1 MASVQLLVGASV
13 AIAIVYL
20 AFVAGTAI
28 VAALRAGGRREES
41 PVSHEALAASRL
53 TVPVS
58 IIVPAGHDLSPRV
71 TATIESLLRLTYS
84 EFEVIVVVDSP
95 AASIETF
102 AQTWD
107 LEPREFFYRQ
117 TLETAGVRR
126 ILRSHREA
134 RLMVVEKAPGR
145 RFDALNCGVNLAR
158 YRFVAVVPPDV
169 SFDEAALLRAMLPAL
184 SDPGSVVGVST
195 PIERVPEGDPH
206 TSHARFQRLQS
217 LRSLMA
223 GRLFWADRPHAI
235 GPDDAVFVWRRDA
248 VLQASG
254 FSRLAANPDVDMM
267 FRLQCADG
275 RDERRVVRN
284 ASPFGHAAVLSA
296 AASRL
301 RTAARQRSAVQM
313 AITWGASASSAF
325 GSAFLLYLR
334 SEAFTPCAQAWV
346 VTASLVGALAGWW
359 SWAVPVL
366 MVLLLAFG
374 TAAVS
379 AAAVLVR
386 GSHPGAPEGAELR
399 ALLLLAPLEV
409 PLRGPSRARARLAG
423 LVRVPPS
430 GDGAGS

>member
-13 AIAIVYL
+13 AIAMGYL
-20 AFVAGTAI
+20 ALVAGTTI
-28 VAALRAGGRREES
+28 LAALRAGGRREES

-58 IIVPAGHDLSPRV
+58 IIVPAGHELSPRL

-95 AASIETF
+95 ADSMETF
-102 AQTWD
+102 AQAWD
-107 LEPREFFYRQ
+107 LEAREFFYRQ

-126 ILRSHREA
+126 ILRSQREA
-134 RLMVVEKAPGR
+134 RLMVVEKAPAR

-169 SFDEAALLRAMLPAL
+169 RFDDAALLRAMLPAL
-184 SDPGSVVGVST
+184 SDPGSVVGVSS
-195 PIERVPEGDPH
+195 PIERVPEGAVPTTD
-206 TSHARFQRLQS
+206 ARFQRLQS

-223 GRLFWADRPHAI
+223 GKLFWADRPRAI

-254 FSRLAANPDVDMM
+254 FSRLAASPDVDMM

-284 ASPFGHAAVLSA
+284 ASPFGHAAVLTA
-296 AASRL
+296 AASHVRIS
-301 RTAARQRSAVQM
+301 ARQRSAVQM

-346 VTASLVGALAGWW
+346 VAASLAGALAGWW

-386 GSHPGAPEGAELR
+386 GAHRGAPEGPELR
-399 ALLLLAPLEV
+399 ALLLLAPLEA
-409 PLRGPSRARARLAG
+409 PLRGPGRAWARLAG
-423 LVRVPPS
+423 LFGVPPA
-430 GDGAGS
+430 GDGAAS